1 VRRFARSIARQE
13 QAKNR
18 TTAFRTSEFKMALYL
33 DSLKGQNAKIELIND

>member
-1 VRRFARSIARQE
+1 RQE